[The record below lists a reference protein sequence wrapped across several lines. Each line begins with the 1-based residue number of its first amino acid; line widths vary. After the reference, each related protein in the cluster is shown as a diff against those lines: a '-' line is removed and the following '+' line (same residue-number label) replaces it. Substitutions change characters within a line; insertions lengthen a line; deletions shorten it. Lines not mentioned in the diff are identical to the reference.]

1 MAEGI
6 TLDVGNNQMVRKRFL
21 AIENVSVR
29 NFVCELI
36 YKSQGTRSLV
46 CERPS

>member
-1 MAEGI
+1 MAFGI
-6 TLDVGNNQMVRKRFL
+6 GTYRQHLVDPP
-21 AIENVSVR
+21 VSVR

-46 CERPS
+46 YERPS

>member
-1 MAEGI
+1 MRRE
-6 TLDVGNNQMVRKRFL
+6 TY
-21 AIENVSVR
+21 VSVR

-36 YKSQGTRSLV
+36 YKSQETRSLV